1 MAWPWLG
8 KATGVA
14 YLEMPDGV
22 GDDGLVARDTGR
34 EQRQSGGEGQGG
46 EQLLLGLLLLQLL
59 QEQD

>member
-1 MAWPWLG
+1 MAWKG
-8 KATGVA
+8 NRRVETVA

-34 EQRQSGGEGQGG
+34 EQRQGGGEGQGG